1 MASAAPARPATL
13 SGPSASGT
21 PTLTGSRLVLAG
33 LVLAMTN
40 FMVVLDTTI
49 ANVSVPHI
57 SGGLGVSPTQ
67 GTWVV
72 TSYSVA
78 EAICVPLTGW
88 LVRRFGT
95 IRVFMAAMIGFALF
109 SALCGLASTLGMM
122 VAFRIGQ
129 GFCGGPLMPL
139 TQTLLLK
146 IFPKEKQAAAMGVW
160 AMTTVTAPI
169 LGPILGGVISD
180 NWSWPWIFFI
190 NLPIAV
196 MCIVGVFVLLR
207 RAETPREIVP
217 IDRIGLMLMVLW
229 IAALQV
235 MLDLGRE
242 HDWLG
247 SSFIVGCAV
256 VAAIGFVVFLI
267 WELTERNPIVDLRV
281 FRHRGFSVAV
291 LALSFSFGTFFA
303 SVVIIPQWLQTAMG
317 YTATEAGYV
326 TAFNGVL
333 AVIMSPVVAKL
344 STRVDP
350 RLLVCF
356 GISWLGLTS
365 ILRTFWTSGADFWTL
380 AFPQLVQGMGMPFF
394 FIPLTIIALGAVP
407 PSETASAAGLM
418 SFLRTLAAAV
428 GTSIG
433 ATIWQN
439 DAQVS
444 RGELVGMLNDPDRV
458 MAGAAAHGMT
468 GEQARG
474 LIERLVDQEA
484 YALATNHLFALAAV
498 IFFFSATIIWLAP
511 RPGGKVDTS
520 AAH

>member
-1 MASAAPARPATL
+1 MAQDQSAPP
-13 SGPSASGT
+13 
-21 PTLTGSRLVLAG
+21 LTGTRLLLAGFVLA
-33 LVLAMTN
+33 LTN

-95 IRVFMAAMIGFALF
+95 IKLFLAAMIGFAVF
-109 SALCGLASTLGMM
+109 SALCGLASSLTGM

-139 TQTLLLK
+139 TQTLLIM
-146 IFPKEKQAAAMGVW
+146 IFPPKQRAAAMGVW

-169 LGPILGGVISD
+169 LGPILGGTISD
-180 NWSWPWIFFI
+180 SWSWPWIFYI
-190 NLPIAV
+190 NLPIAIF
-196 MCIVGVFVLLR
+196 CIVGVFVLLR
-207 RAETPREIVP
+207 QSETKTEIVP
-217 IDRIGLMLMVLW
+217 IDKTGLVLMIVW
-229 IAALQV
+229 IAALQL

-256 VAAIGFVVFLI
+256 IAAIGFVTFLI
-267 WELTERNPIVDLRV
+267 WELTAGNPIVDLRV

-291 LALSFSFGTFFA
+291 TALAFSFGTFFA
-303 SVVIIPQWLQTAMG
+303 SVVIIPQWLQSTMG
-317 YTATEAGYV
+317 YTATDAGHI

-333 AVIMSPVVAKL
+333 AIVFSPIVAKL
-344 STRVDP
+344 SNKVDP
-350 RLLVCF
+350 RALVCF
-356 GISWLGLTS
+356 GIFWLGLTS
-365 ILRTFWTSGADFWTL
+365 ILRTFWFSSADFWIL
-380 AFPQLVQGMGMPFF
+380 ALPQLVQGIGMPFF
-394 FIPLTIIALGAVP
+394 FIPLTIIALGAVNP
-407 PSETASAAGLM
+407 DETASAAGVM
-418 SFLRTLAAAV
+418 SFLRTLAAAI

-433 ATIWQN
+433 STLWLNGAQQN
-439 DAQVS
+439 RAELTNVLNNGDQVIAS
-444 RGELVGMLNDPDRV
+444 AVQ
-458 MAGAAAHGMT
+458 HGMT
-468 GEQARG
+468 AEQGRG
-474 LIERLVDQEA
+474 LIERLVDQESF
-484 YALATNHLFALAAV
+484 ALATNHLFALAAL
-498 IFFFSATIIWLAP
+498 IFFVSAAIIWLAP
-511 RPGGKVDTS
+511 RPARPVDPS

>member
-1 MASAAPARPATL
+1 MAAAPPAHGS
-13 SGPSASGT
+13 SGS
-21 PTLTGSRLVLAG
+21 PTLTGGQLILAGFVLA
-33 LVLAMTN
+33 LTN

-78 EAICVPLTGW
+78 EAVCVPLTGW

-95 IRVFMAAMIGFALF
+95 IRVFMAAMIGFAVF

-139 TQTLLLK
+139 TQTLLLR

-169 LGPILGGVISD
+169 LGPILGGTISD
-180 NWSWPWIFFI
+180 TWSWPWIFFI

-196 MCIVGVFVLLR
+196 LCIVGVFTLLR
-207 RAETPREIVP
+207 RTETPTEIVP
-217 IDRIGLMLMVLW
+217 IDRVGLALMVLW

-247 SSFIVGCAV
+247 SSFIVGCLI

-267 WELTERNPIVDLRV
+267 WELTEENPIVDLRV
-281 FRHRGFSVAV
+281 FRHRGFTVSVA
-291 LALSFSFGTFFA
+291 ALSFSFGTFFA
-303 SVVIIPQWLQTAMG
+303 SVVIIPQWLQATMG

-333 AVIMSPVVAKL
+333 AVIMSPIVAKL
-344 STRVDP
+344 SNKVDP
-350 RLLVCF
+350 RILVCF
-356 GISWLGLTS
+356 GVSWLGLTS

-380 AFPQLVQGMGMPFF
+380 AFPQLVQGLGMPFF
-394 FIPLTIIALGAVP
+394 FIPLTILALGAVP

-433 ATIWQN
+433 ATMWQN
-439 DAQVS
+439 NAQVS
-444 RGELVGMLNDPDRV
+444 RSELVGILNNPEQV
-458 MAGAAAHGMT
+458 VAGAVANGMT
-468 GEQARG
+468 AQQGRG
-474 LIERLVDQEA
+474 MIERMVEQEA
-484 YALATNHLFALAAV
+484 FALATNHLFAMAAV
-498 IFFFSATIIWLAP
+498 VFFASAMIIWLAP
-511 RPGGKVDTS
+511 RPGGRVDTS

>member
-1 MASAAPARPATL
+1 MAADTSAQP
-13 SGPSASGT
+13 
-21 PTLTGSRLVLAG
+21 LTGSRLILAGFVLA
-33 LVLAMTN
+33 LTN

-78 EAICVPLTGW
+78 EAVCVPLTGW

-95 IRVFMAAMIGFALF
+95 IRVFMAAMIGFAVF
-109 SALCGLASTLGMM
+109 SGLCGLAPTLGSM

-139 TQTLLLK
+139 TQTLLLT
-146 IFPKEKQAAAMGVW
+146 IFPPKQRAAAMGAW

-169 LGPILGGVISD
+169 LGPILGGTISD
-180 NWSWPWIFFI
+180 NWSWPWIFYI
-190 NLPIAV
+190 NLPIAIF
-196 MCIVGVFVLLR
+196 CIIGVFTLLR
-207 RAETPREIVP
+207 QAETKTEIVP
-217 IDRIGLMLMVLW
+217 IDRVGLILMVVW

-242 HDWLG
+242 YDWFG

-256 VAAIGFVVFLI
+256 IAAIGFATFMA

-291 LALSFSFGTFFA
+291 AALAFSFGTFFA
-303 SVVIIPQWLQTAMG
+303 SVVIIPQWLQSTMG
-317 YTATEAGYV
+317 YTATDAGYV

-333 AVIMSPVVAKL
+333 AVIFSPIVAKL
-344 STRVDP
+344 SNKVDP
-350 RLLVCF
+350 RALVCF
-356 GISWLGLTS
+356 GIFWLGLTS
-365 ILRTFWTSGADFWTL
+365 VLRTFWFSGADFWIL
-380 AFPQLVQGMGMPFF
+380 AAPQLVQGLGMPFF
-394 FIPLTIIALGAVP
+394 FIPLTIIALGAVDP
-407 PSETASAAGLM
+407 EETASAAGVM
-418 SFLRTLAAAV
+418 SFLRTLAAAI

-433 ATIWQN
+433 STLWQN
-439 DAQVS
+439 GAQQNRAELTNVLNGS
-444 RGELVGMLNDPDRV
+444 DQVIATMTQRGFSPEQGRGM
-458 MAGAAAHGMT
+458 
-468 GEQARG
+468 
-474 LIERLVDQEA
+474 IERLVEQESF
-484 YALATNHLFALAAV
+484 ALATNHIFALAAV
-498 IFFFSATIIWLAP
+498 IFFASAAIIWLAP
-511 RPGGKVDTS
+511 RPARPVDTS